1 MTAAYSNP
9 LPSKSKNSNACRQ
22 PIQSRVLSPQNEHFA
37 KAGIH
42 LGAIAATLDD
52 LVEMGLL
59 ETFVD
64 QYRVTRYRPTNG
76 RIA

>member
-1 MTAAYSNP
+1 MKAAYRNSSE
-9 LPSKSKNSNACRQ
+9 SKSENSIPCRQ
-22 PIQSRVLSPQNEHFA
+22 PIQPRLLSPQNEHFA

-64 QYRVTRYRPTNG
+64 EFRITRYRPTGG

>member
-9 LPSKSKNSNACRQ
+9 LPSKSGHSNSCRQ
-22 PIQSRVLSPQNEHFA
+22 PVQPRPLTPQNEHFA
-37 KAGIH
+37 QAGFH
-42 LGAIAATLDD
+42 LGAIAATLED

-59 ETFVD
+59 EKFVD
-64 QYRVTRYRPTNG
+64 ERRITRYRPTNG